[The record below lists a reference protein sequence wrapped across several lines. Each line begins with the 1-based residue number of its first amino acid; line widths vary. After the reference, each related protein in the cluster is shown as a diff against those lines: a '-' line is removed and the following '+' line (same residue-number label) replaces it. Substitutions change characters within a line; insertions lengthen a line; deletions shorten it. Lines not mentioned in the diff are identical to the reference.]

1 MSSIVEQLQ
10 EQEEYLRDINNGIKL
25 TITKI
30 NKDSLLNDVQFT
42 KKFQEVSS
50 PESSSTVD
58 PISKLSISQLNH
70 KYESISKDIKQ
81 LESLVKINGQLKE
94 IESYL
99 EKPKTLQSLLDL
111 QQLSTLLRNIDVDS
125 NSSLIIHKQI
135 SKRIEMLK
143 SNFLTQLNDY
153 LSVLLIPD
161 YCTILNVSILH
172 EFNSFVLKNDYSLD
186 CYSLYKTKWDNLIDL
201 ILDKSQK
208 VDLVYDEYED
218 SMVMSV
224 TESTSKY
231 FIKSITNLIKFI
243 NELEYPIIKN
253 FINSKIS
260 KNLVNKISSNIND
273 IIKDQTQM
281 NDLNE
286 LLEFCHANNW
296 NVLSRIEG
304 NGSIKEKLNKLY
316 LDWIVDNY
324 IEEIRQVFKSD
335 AIAQR
340 ETIDFDSS
348 GKVEEPSPAK
358 QEEETDAWDDNWD
371 DDWDVE
377 EEEEEEAGQNDVKK
391 DSTKKSAEEDQITIS
406 SIPNKLLSCI
416 NDFQKH
422 SQDLSYL
429 VSTIQALAIVEYPS
443 LANSFLM
450 FNDFSYLSSKVP
462 SEYSREFQQFINCN
476 WNQVLIKFYSELK
489 IILMS
494 LNLENDSEVQRDP
507 DELDDYNLNQ
517 LSLIYKWFNILFEE
531 KQLKSTNITK
541 FTSLVIELIQ
551 FVNTWLI
558 QMVLNLEDISE
569 QQTYKINQI
578 IENINNVTI
587 PYLQLLGIQ
596 KDTSIESYNKLKN
609 VQFLLNNHLKDIIER
624 FYEGE
629 FYDLETQEL
638 VQLIKAVFLQSEMR
652 DNYINEII
660 EFRNMN

>member
-1 MSSIVEQLQ
+1 M
-10 EQEEYLRDINNGIKL
+10 
-25 TITKI
+25 
-30 NKDSLLNDVQFT
+30 
-42 KKFQEVSS
+42 
-50 PESSSTVD
+50 
-58 PISKLSISQLNH
+58 
-70 KYESISKDIKQ
+70 
-81 LESLVKINGQLKE
+81 
-94 IESYL
+94 
-99 EKPKTLQSLLDL
+99 
-111 QQLSTLLRNIDVDS
+111 
-125 NSSLIIHKQI
+125 
-135 SKRIEMLK
+135 
-143 SNFLTQLNDY
+143 NDY

-391 DSTKKSAEEDQITIS
+391 IQPRNQPKKTKLQYLLFLTSYFLVLMTS
-406 SIPNKLLSCI
+406 RSIHKT
-416 NDFQKH
+416 
-422 SQDLSYL
+422 Y
-429 VSTIQALAIVEYPS
+429 
-443 LANSFLM
+443 
-450 FNDFSYLSSKVP
+450 
-462 SEYSREFQQFINCN
+462 R
-476 WNQVLIKFYSELK
+476 
-489 IILMS
+489 
-494 LNLENDSEVQRDP
+494 
-507 DELDDYNLNQ
+507 
-517 LSLIYKWFNILFEE
+517 ILF
-531 KQLKSTNITK
+531 L
-541 FTSLVIELIQ
+541 Q
-551 FVNTWLI
+551 FKHW
-558 QMVLNLEDISE
+558 Q
-569 QQTYKINQI
+569 
-578 IENINNVTI
+578 
-587 PYLQLLGIQ
+587 
-596 KDTSIESYNKLKN
+596 
-609 VQFLLNNHLKDIIER
+609 
-624 FYEGE
+624 
-629 FYDLETQEL
+629 
-638 VQLIKAVFLQSEMR
+638 
-652 DNYINEII
+652 
-660 EFRNMN
+660 